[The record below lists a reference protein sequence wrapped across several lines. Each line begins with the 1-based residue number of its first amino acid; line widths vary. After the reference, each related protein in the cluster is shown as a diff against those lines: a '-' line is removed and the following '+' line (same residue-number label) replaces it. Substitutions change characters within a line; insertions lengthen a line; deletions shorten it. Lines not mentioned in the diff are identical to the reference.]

1 MSYITKSQIHNLPY
15 LPNLFFT
22 FCMAIIMIACG
33 NTCRA
38 QEKERFIL
46 VKSMSEIKDGDTVI
60 IANNKM
66 RANGVYPAMGSKYLN
81 NYKINT
87 CKIKIDGEIATVS
100 SDVDR
105 IILKQ
110 IANSKDVN
118 WLLFST
124 THQKYICNNSF
135 RKKYYNLTYGD
146 VNDKNSIKIAKTL
159 ISINNTTS
167 IDLKDNYAKIIY
179 PQTKIDNITYYERAL
194 IFSQSSDTINLDH
207 IGYFGCYDFRS
218 NDVEGRRIQLYKK
231 LSCLC
236 TLNDTVNNSKLLEAN
251 NNKST
256 PVILSRTLLADTW
269 NTFCVPFDI
278 DLKDGKINGT
288 EVNVMEYD
296 NTTGHTI
303 NFKNATKIEAGKA
316 YLIKPKKDI
325 KDPVFSDV
333 TIKNVTPIVSGDKD
347 GYSFV
352 GIYSPI
358 TFNDSN
364 KDRILILSKEGK
376 FLSVR
381 NGDRMKGMRAYFTI
395 PPKTKAEAVR
405 LMINNKPTAIT
416 EIYTTLSSPE
426 KIFYTDGTYAGTD
439 IKKVKKGIVIKGGK
453 KILVK

>member
-1 MSYITKSQIHNLPY
+1 MSYITKSLTHNLPF

-46 VKSMSEIKDGDTVI
+46 VKSMSEIMDGDTVI
-60 IANNKM
+60 IANDMM
-66 RANGVYPAMGSKYLN
+66 RANQGYPAMGSGLN
-81 NYKINT
+81 KNNQINV
-87 CKIKIDGEIATVS
+87 CKIDIDGEIATVS
-100 SDVDR
+100 SYVDR
-105 IILKQ
+105 IKLEQVESGK
-110 IANSKDVN
+110 NTF
-118 WLLFST
+118 WRLFSIKN
-124 THQKYICNNSF
+124 QKYICNDSN
-135 RKKYYNLTYGD
+135 RNTYENIKYR
-146 VNDKNSIKIAKTL
+146 DKNDDDFKTSAKAT
-159 ISINNTTS
+159 IEIHTTTNNIYT
-167 IDLKDNYAKIIY
+167 KIIY
-179 PQTKIDNITYYERAL
+179 PRNATFQKRIL
-194 IFSQSSDTINLDH
+194 IYSNKDDDF
-207 IGYFGCYDFRS
+207 IGGFVCSLHDDMYNTD
-218 NDVEGRRIQLYKK
+218 GRRIQLYKK

-416 EIYTTLSSPE
+416 EITTTLSSPE

-439 IKKVKKGIVIKGGK
+439 IKNVKKGIVIKGGK

>member
-1 MSYITKSQIHNLPY
+1 MSYITKSQTHNLPF

-60 IANNKM
+60 IANDMM
-66 RANGVYPAMGSKYLN
+66 RANEGYPAMGSGLN
-81 NYKINT
+81 QSNQIKA
-87 CKIKIDGEIATVS
+87 CKIDIDGEIATVS

-105 IILKQ
+105 IKLEKVE
-110 IANSKDVN
+110 SGKKTF
-118 WLLFST
+118 WWLFSIKN
-124 THQKYICNNSF
+124 QKYICNDSHRNTYENI
-135 RKKYYNLTYGD
+135 KYR
-146 VNDKNSIKIAKTL
+146 DKNDDNFKT
-159 ISINNTTS
+159 SANTT
-167 IDLKDNYAKIIY
+167 IEILTTTNNIYTKIIY
-179 PQTKIDNITYYERAL
+179 PRNATFQKRIL
-194 IFSQSSDTINLDH
+194 IYSNADDDF
-207 IGYFGCYDFRS
+207 IGGFVCSLHDDMYNTDGK
-218 NDVEGRRIQLYKK
+218 RIQLYKK
-231 LSCLC
+231 LSSLC
-236 TLNDTVNNSKLLEAN
+236 TLNDTVNNNKLLEAN
-251 NNKST
+251 DNKSI

-278 DLKDGKINGT
+278 DLKDGKKSGI

-296 NTTGHTI
+296 STTDHTI

-325 KDPVFSDV
+325 KDPIFSDV

-376 FLSVR
+376 FLSVK
-381 NGDRMKGMRAYFTI
+381 NGGRMKGMRAYFTI

-416 EIYTTLSSPE
+416 EISTTLSSPE

>member
-33 NTCRA
+33 NNCRA
-38 QEKERFIL
+38 QEKELFKL

-60 IANNKM
+60 IVNNYI
-66 RANGVYPAMGSKYLN
+66 RDNGSCSALGTKLNDSKNKICGSKIT
-81 NYKINT
+81 INE
-87 CKIKIDGEIATVS
+87 EIAIPS
-100 SDVDR
+100 HDIDR
-105 IILKQ
+105 IKLE
-110 IANSKDVN
+110 KDKTDK
-118 WLLFST
+118 WLIFSI
-124 THQKYICNNSF
+124 THQKYICNDNKDYQNSISEKLIF
-135 RKKYYNLTYGD
+135 LNK
-146 VNDKNSIKIAKTL
+146 NDKYFKERAKADILIKENFAIIEYPYIKISNRDKYQNCALNFRYSTD
-159 ISINNTTS
+159 T
-167 IDLKDNYAKIIY
+167 KDPN
-179 PQTKIDNITYYERAL
+179 
-194 IFSQSSDTINLDH
+194 F
-207 IGYFGCYDFRS
+207 IGYFSCYDKDYS
-218 NDVEGRRIQLYKK
+218 VSTNPTIQRRIQLYKK
-231 LSCLC
+231 LSSLC
-236 TLNDTVNNSKLLEAN
+236 TLNDTQDNSKLLEAN
-251 NNKST
+251 DNKST
-256 PVILSRTLLADTW
+256 PVILSRTLLAGTW

-288 EVNVMEYD
+288 EVSVMEYD
-296 NTTGHTI
+296 CTTDHTI
-303 NFKNATKIEAGKA
+303 KFKNATNIEAGKA
-316 YLIKPKKDI
+316 YLINPKKEI
-325 KDPVFSDV
+325 KDPIFTNV
-333 TIKNVTPIVSGDKD
+333 TINNVTPIVSGDKD

-381 NGDRMKGMRAYFTI
+381 NGNRMKGMRAYFTI

-416 EIYTTLSSPE
+416 EITTTLSSPE

-439 IKKVKKGIVIKGGK
+439 IKNVKKGIVIKGGK

>member
-1 MSYITKSQIHNLPY
+1 MT
-15 LPNLFFT
+15 
-22 FCMAIIMIACG
+22 CG
-33 NTCRA
+33 NTCIA
-38 QEKERFIL
+38 QETEQFKL
-46 VKSMSEIKDGDTVI
+46 VKNVTELQEGDIVI
-60 IANNKM
+60 VVNNTNEHCS
-66 RANGVYPAMGSKYLN
+66 ALSTIWDSN
-81 NYKINT
+81 
-87 CKIKIDGEIATVS
+87 KIDGYKIDIYGETITAPTG
-100 SDVDR
+100 VDR
-105 IILKQ
+105 IQLQ
-110 IANSKDVN
+110 KDTKDN

-124 THQKYICNNSF
+124 TY
-135 RKKYYNLTYGD
+135 KKYLCNDNKANSYNNKIALR
-146 VNDKNSIKIAKTL
+146 DKNDYLFKTTAQVTISIKEYARIEFLNSTDNRNAKRIL
-159 ISINNTTS
+159 AFSYAYNTN
-167 IDLKDNYAKIIY
+167 K
-179 PQTKIDNITYYERAL
+179 PNIVGTYNSY
-194 IFSQSSDTINLDH
+194 DTQKATTVDRL
-207 IGYFGCYDFRS
+207 
-218 NDVEGRRIQLYKK
+218 VQLYKK
-231 LSCLC
+231 VSSTSLI
-236 TLNDTVNNSKLLEAN
+236 LNDEKDNSGLLTSNNGQQTA
-251 NNKST
+251 
-256 PVILSRTLLADTW
+256 VILSRTLLADTW

-278 DLKDGKINGT
+278 DVKDGKINGI

-296 NTTGHTI
+296 RTTDHTI

-376 FLSVR
+376 FLSVK
-381 NGDRMKGMRAYFTI
+381 NGGRMKGMRAYFTI

>member
-1 MSYITKSQIHNLPY
+1 MSYITKSQTHNLPF
-15 LPNLFFT
+15 LHNLFFT

-60 IANNKM
+60 IANDMM
-66 RANGVYPAMGSKYLN
+66 RANEGYPAMGSGLN
-81 NYKINT
+81 KSSQINV
-87 CKIKIDGEIATVS
+87 CKIDIDGEIATVS
-100 SDVDR
+100 PDVDR
-105 IILKQ
+105 IKLEKVESGK
-110 IANSKDVN
+110 NTY
-118 WLLFST
+118 WRLFSIKN
-124 THQKYICNNSF
+124 QKYICNDSN
-135 RKKYYNLTYGD
+135 RKDYEKIKYR
-146 VNDKNSIKIAKTL
+146 DKNDDDFKTSANAKIEIHTTT
-159 ISINNTTS
+159 NNTYT
-167 IDLKDNYAKIIY
+167 I
-179 PQTKIDNITYYERAL
+179 ITYPRNTPFLKRIL
-194 IFSQSSDTINLDH
+194 IYSNLDDDF
-207 IGYFGCYDFRS
+207 IGGFVCSLHDDMYNTDGK
-218 NDVEGRRIQLYKK
+218 RIQLYKK
-231 LSCLC
+231 LSSLC
-236 TLNDTVNNSKLLEAN
+236 TLNDTVNNSKLLETN
-251 NNKST
+251 NDKST

-278 DLKDGKINGT
+278 DLKDGKINGI

-296 NTTGHTI
+296 RTTDHTI
-303 NFKNATKIEAGKA
+303 NFKNTTKIEAGRA

-333 TIKNVTPIVSGDKD
+333 IIKNVTPIVSGDKD

-358 TFNDSN
+358 IFNDSN

-376 FLSVR
+376 FLSVKK
-381 NGDRMKGMRAYFTI
+381 GDKMKGMRAYFTI

-416 EIYTTLSSPE
+416 EISTTLSSPE

>member
-1 MSYITKSQIHNLPY
+1 MSYITKSQTHNLPF

-46 VKSMSEIKDGDTVI
+46 VKSMSEIKVGDTVI

-66 RANGVYPAMGSKYLN
+66 RANGVYPAMGSEFHN
-81 NYKINT
+81 DQINACKIN
-87 CKIKIDGEIATVS
+87 IDGEIAIVS
-100 SDVDR
+100 PDVDR
-105 IILKQ
+105 IKLEKVK
-110 IANSKDVN
+110 SGKKTY
-118 WLLFST
+118 WRLFST
-124 THQKYICNNSF
+124 AQQKYICNNSNKEYN
-135 RKKYYNLTYGD
+135 KKITYRNTD
-146 VNDKNSIKIAKTL
+146 DQLLNYTANIS
-159 ISINNTTS
+159 ISINPTTS
-167 IDLKDNYAKIIY
+167 GSIKDCYAKIFY
-179 PQTKIDNITYYERAL
+179 VQKRDNNAKYYERVL
-194 IFSQSSDTINLDH
+194 TYSTLDDINKD
-207 IGYFGCYDFRS
+207 ISGNFGCFFES
-218 NDVEGRRIQLYKK
+218 SFDVDGRRIQLYKK

-236 TLNDTVNNSKLLEAN
+236 TLNDTVNNSKLLETN
-251 NNKST
+251 NDKST

-278 DLKDGKINGT
+278 DVKGGKINGI

-296 NTTGHTI
+296 RTTDHTI
-303 NFKNATKIEAGKA
+303 NFKNATKIEAGRA

-333 TIKNVTPIVSGDKD
+333 TIKNVPPRVSGDKD

-376 FLSVR
+376 FLSVK
-381 NGDRMKGMRAYFTI
+381 NGGRMKGMRAYFTI

-416 EIYTTLSSPE
+416 EITTTLSSPE

-439 IKKVKKGIVIKGGK
+439 IKNVKKGIVIKGGK

>member
-1 MSYITKSQIHNLPY
+1 MSYITKSQTHNLPF

-60 IANNKM
+60 IANDMM
-66 RANGVYPAMGSKYLN
+66 RANEGYPAMGSGLN
-81 NYKINT
+81 KSSQIKV
-87 CKIKIDGEIATVS
+87 CKIDIDGEIATVS
-100 SDVDR
+100 PDVDR
-105 IILKQ
+105 IKLGKVESGK
-110 IANSKDVN
+110 NTY
-118 WLLFST
+118 WRLFSIKN
-124 THQKYICNNSF
+124 QKYICNDSN
-135 RKKYYNLTYGD
+135 RKDYEKIKYR
-146 VNDKNSIKIAKTL
+146 DKNDDDFKTSANAQ
-159 ISINNTTS
+159 IEIHTTTNNTYT
-167 IDLKDNYAKIIY
+167 I
-179 PQTKIDNITYYERAL
+179 ITYPRNTPFQKRIL
-194 IFSQSSDTINLDH
+194 IYSNLDDDF
-207 IGYFGCYDFRS
+207 IGGFVCSRS
-218 NDVEGRRIQLYKK
+218 DGMYNTDGKRIQLYKK
-231 LSCLC
+231 LSSLC
-236 TLNDTVNNSKLLEAN
+236 TLNDTQDNSKLLEAN
-251 NNKST
+251 DNKST

-278 DLKDGKINGT
+278 DLKDGKINGI

-296 NTTGHTI
+296 RTTDHTI

-358 TFNDSN
+358 TFNDNN

-376 FLSVR
+376 FLSVKK
-381 NGDRMKGMRAYFTI
+381 GDKMKGMRAYFTI

-416 EIYTTLSSPE
+416 EISTTLSSPE

>member
-1 MSYITKSQIHNLPY
+1 MSYITKSQIHNLPF

-38 QEKERFIL
+38 QENERFIL

-60 IANNKM
+60 IINNYI
-66 RANGVYPAMGSKYLN
+66 RDNGSCSALGIKLNDSKNKICGSKIT
-81 NYKINT
+81 INE
-87 CKIKIDGEIATVS
+87 EIAIPS
-100 SDVDR
+100 SDIDR
-105 IILKQ
+105 IILE
-110 IANSKDVN
+110 KDN
-118 WLLFST
+118 TDKWLIFSI
-124 THQKYICNNSF
+124 THQKYICNDNKGS
-135 RKKYYNLTYGD
+135 KADINKLILLIKE
-146 VNDKNSIKIAKTL
+146 DKNFKYKAKTDIIIKENFAIIEYPYIKI
-159 ISINNTTS
+159 NNREQYNNCALNFRYSTDR
-167 IDLKDNYAKIIY
+167 IDPN
-179 PQTKIDNITYYERAL
+179 
-194 IFSQSSDTINLDH
+194 F
-207 IGYFGCYDFRS
+207 IGYFSCYDKDYS
-218 NDVEGRRIQLYKK
+218 VNTNPTIQRRIQLYKK
-231 LSCLC
+231 LSSLC

-251 NNKST
+251 DNKST

-278 DLKDGKINGT
+278 DLKDGKINGI

-296 NTTGHTI
+296 RTTDHTI

-376 FLSVR
+376 FLSVK

-416 EIYTTLSSPE
+416 EISTTLSSPE